1 MFSSNN
7 SSFTFAVHLPA
18 NAFPGYRR
26 NNLLMNIKVIAF
38 DADDTLW
45 VNEPYFKEIEEKF
58 CDLLEDYLPRHTL
71 VKELFKTEIDNLALY
86 GYGVKGFMLSM
97 IETALRVT
105 NNTLSLEVI
114 EKAIGYGKELLQK
127 PIELLEGVEDVLKA
141 LKGKYRLVVATKG
154 DLLDQERKLKKSGL
168 EHYFHHIEIMSDKQ
182 ETDYKKLIRHLD
194 IQPSEF
200 LMMGNSLKS
209 DVLPVLAIG
218 GHGIHIPYHTTWAH
232 EHVENK
238 VEHVNFKQ
246 VVHMNEVL
254 TLLSSPMT

>member
-1 MFSSNN
+1 MD
-7 SSFTFAVHLPA
+7 
-18 NAFPGYRR
+18 
-26 NNLLMNIKVIAF
+26 IKVIAF

-71 VKELFKTEIDNLALY
+71 VKELFKTEIDNLSLY

-105 NNTLSLEVI
+105 NNTLNIEVI
-114 EKAIGYGKELLQK
+114 EKAIGFGKELLQK
-127 PIELLEGVEDVLKA
+127 DIELLDGVEDVLKA
-141 LKGKYRLVVATKG
+141 LQGKYRLVVATKG

-182 ETDYKKLIRHLD
+182 ESDYKSLIKHLD
-194 IQPSEF
+194 IEPSQF

-209 DVLPVLAIG
+209 DVLPVLSIG

-232 EHVENK
+232 ETVEHK
-238 VEHVNFKQ
+238 VEHANFRHVAQ
-246 VVHMNEVL
+246 IREVL
-254 TLLSSPMT
+254 QFL